1 MVLKRLLLAI
11 LIVGQVSFGIAGVV
25 PSSIPLTAKL
35 SELESE
41 LKDSERIDSRSALS
55 IALSIYEQS
64 PLVQPEIVVWS
75 TVTYA
80 YFLLENDSISKAEK
94 LLSGIYSKLL
104 NATRS
109 DKAFYYLAE
118 GLLRTY
124 QGKYV
129 VADSLYREAETLGN
143 NGILLVLLKQ
153 ARADNL
159 RYQGKLNQS
168 YVLWLA
174 ALDLSEELADS
185 VEISD
190 CYLGKGTVEL
200 LRKELDQV
208 KTSVQVFQRFNQSV
222 GNRKKVAYALSVLS
236 LIDYHKNDFEASIEK
251 NLEAFEIRKQIN
263 DLKGQGESLN
273 NLALGY
279 MGRKNWNQ
287 ALRYLNDAVQMK
299 TQANDFTQMTVIFN
313 NMGHCYSRL
322 GDQDLAL
329 KCFEQALEKGKEN
342 GQFGDVVRSYQNIV
356 NLHSKQKQFEKAFEI
371 QSRLMVLK
379 DSLAKAERED
389 ALNELEVKYETQD
402 KEKEISLL
410 QKEQTII
417 TNRWL
422 TLALGLFLAIVIGV
436 LFIDNQKRKHRQEK
450 QLLSAEDELQK
461 AELKIMTDL
470 LEYNQQKL
478 SLYTENLLRKNEI
491 VGQLESKLKS
501 VVENASG
508 EFGSEEKLMEDFS
521 GVRILTDD
529 DWEEFKLLFDGV
541 HRGLLERL
549 LISYENLTLAEQ
561 RLFLLMKLDLSTK
574 EIANILGVSPE
585 SIKKGRYRLKK
596 KLNVLDEQ
604 SLQEF
609 ISRF

>member
-64 PLVQPEIVVWS
+64 PVVQPEIVVWS

-94 LLSGIYSKLL
+94 LLSGIYSKLQ
-104 NATRS
+104 NATQS

-143 NGILLVLLKQ
+143 NGIYLVLLKQ

-200 LRKELDQV
+200 LRKELDQA

-236 LIDYHKNDFEASIEK
+236 LIDYDKKDFEASIEK

-329 KCFEQALEKGKEN
+329 KYFEQALEKGKEN
-342 GQFGDVVRSYQNIV
+342 GQFGDIVRSYQNIV

-529 DWEEFKLLFDGV
+529 DWEEFKRLFDGV